1 MITWFRLAIAKDDG
15 GQALAPEAEPARLPR
30 MSARRLAA
38 ESLRLAAE
46 SLRLAAEAL
55 RLAAEALRLA
65 MGIPL
70 SPPGFFSSVSSFS
83 ASSRCNPVSRRRRR
97 GATLHPWPDY
107 ELKPSKTGG
116 CFSES
121 NRRPR

>member
-46 SLRLAAEAL
+46 SL